1 VDDEEPVVLSSALKR
16 IRDGVTE
23 ENLLHAY
30 AHQVGSIIDES
41 HPDGP
46 MIIFVGPSTSGM
58 VMLEVGIP
66 AHGWHGLTAI
76 VHGMKARPWVL
87 QEVGLD

>member
-1 VDDEEPVVLSSALKR
+1 VDDEEPVVLASALKR
-16 IRDGVTE
+16 TRDRVTE
-23 ENLLHAY
+23 DNLLHAY
-30 AHQVGSIIDES
+30 AHQVGSVIDER

-66 AHGWHGLTAI
+66 ARDWHGLT
-76 VHGMKARPWVL
+76 VLTHGMKARPWIL
-87 QEVGLD
+87 REVGLD